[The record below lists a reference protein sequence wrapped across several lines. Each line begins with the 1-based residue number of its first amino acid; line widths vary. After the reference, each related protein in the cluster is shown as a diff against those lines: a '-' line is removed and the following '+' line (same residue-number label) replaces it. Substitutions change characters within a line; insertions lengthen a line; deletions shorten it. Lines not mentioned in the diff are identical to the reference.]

1 MILSRRIILIIIL
14 LLCGLFCKAQG
25 IKNQLRQQQ
34 QKQQNEQRQRENELK
49 EQARKNRAFLNLKDL
64 EAILEMSDLEDID
77 IFLTEREWVLKTTDL
92 YDKSFDKLSRV
103 TWVFNQNKWDEELAS
118 GWFYFYTYPVNTIMY
133 GIAEEPQVAKIKSS
147 LNSMSY
153 KRYYPTDAVETGIE
167 SVFRNDKYEISFGK
181 KAKDYNDKGADIQYY
196 VEIFNYKQRD
206 AILAEAERILREAAE
221 LEEKYKDAINR
232 GEQAYIAKNYSAA
245 KQAYNEAIALK
256 PEMYEELE
264 DSIAQIDISA
274 ICDEA
279 EILYGNKEYISA
291 KMKYTEALCI
301 TPNNKSEYI
310 KDKINGIEKLIE
322 FLQKRAYTYYD
333 YNTINPSDYTNK
345 KTYLE
350 NELNI
355 RLQASDENLTQT
367 RVRIICTIDTLN
379 NCTTDYSTMPE
390 NETLNQIIEGILKG
404 MKLEPYVINGYTA
417 MAKAEFSFI
426 VKRERLTIK
435 VKKTPFE
442 IASKDQ
448 NFSLIEKSIRQEL
461 NNAPIGRYT
470 LDMNMTSINGN
481 TVDDNRLIKVH
492 PIYGASNA
500 WLSLLVPGLGDHR
513 VSFGKRK
520 GIGIGLATYA
530 IIGTGIGLKVYS
542 NKEYKM
548 YHNATEQ
555 AQMDAHYNIAN
566 AANKLFYT
574 CIFAAGVTWI
584 YDIIWVAC
592 KGSENAKET
601 KQYRKYHL
609 SAYYNNEFNANGVSI
624 VLNF

>member
-1 MILSRRIILIIIL
+1 MICHISPSFLIPILVL
-14 LLCGLFCKAQG
+14 L
-25 IKNQLRQQQ
+25 
-34 QKQQNEQRQRENELK
+34 
-49 EQARKNRAFLNLKDL
+49 
-64 EAILEMSDLEDID
+64 
-77 IFLTEREWVLKTTDL
+77 
-92 YDKSFDKLSRV
+92 
-103 TWVFNQNKWDEELAS
+103 
-118 GWFYFYTYPVNTIMY
+118 
-133 GIAEEPQVAKIKSS
+133 
-147 LNSMSY
+147 
-153 KRYYPTDAVETGIE
+153 
-167 SVFRNDKYEISFGK
+167 
-181 KAKDYNDKGADIQYY
+181 
-196 VEIFNYKQRD
+196 
-206 AILAEAERILREAAE
+206 
-221 LEEKYKDAINR
+221 EKYKDAINR